1 MIRTPAPHRR
11 PVLAAAALA
20 VTVFAAFA
28 AFAAPAAGQEPPVLD
43 VTDELDF
50 EDPESWAMAW
60 VGSVTLL
67 TGFGVP
73 RPLEPGALELG
84 LEAGWVPSLS
94 EEQRRVGFGGTKV
107 EDLNRTPVIGRPRL
121 TVGLPGGF
129 ALTGG
134 WIPPLEIDGVETN
147 LFSLGL
153 ARELWAGNRSRGGFR
168 LYGQTGTVEGAIT
181 CTAGD
186 AASAPGSAGNPY
198 GCEAP
203 SNDEM
208 TLTYW
213 GFELSLAYRAGGG
226 AEPYLAGAVNRFDN
240 EFQVDAFTFGLHDR
254 TLLVAEGTAW
264 SVAAGLTHPLGE
276 RGRFAGE
283 VFYTPLDVRRLDE
296 NFEPKPA
303 ETDELLN
310 VRMLLSWRLR

>member
-1 MIRTPAPHRR
+1 MIRPPAPSLR
-11 PVLAAAALA
+11 PALAAAALA
-20 VTVFAAFA
+20 VTVLAAS
-28 AFAAPAAGQEPPVLD
+28 AAPAAGQGVID

-50 EDPESWAMAW
+50 DEPESWAMAW
-60 VGSVTLL
+60 FGSVTLL

-73 RPLEPGALELG
+73 EPLDPGALELG

-107 EDLNRTPVIGRPRL
+107 EDLNRTPAIGRPRL

-129 ALTGG
+129 ALTGA
-134 WIPPLEIDGVETN
+134 WIPPVEIDDVETN
-147 LFSLGL
+147 LFALGL
-153 ARELWAGNRSRGGFR
+153 ARELWARDRSRGGVR

-186 AASAPGSAGNPY
+186 AASVPGSEGNPF

-203 SNDEM
+203 SDDEL
-208 TLTYW
+208 TLTYY
-213 GFELSLAYRAGGG
+213 GLELSAAYRAAGG
-226 AEPYLAGAVNRFDN
+226 AEPYLAAAVNRFDN

-254 TLLVAEGTAW
+254 TLLLAEGTAW
-264 SVAAGLTHPLGE
+264 SVAAGVTYPFGE

-283 VFYTPLDVRRLDE
+283 VFYTPLEVRRLDDD
-296 NFEPKPA
+296 FELGPE

-310 VRMLLSWRLR
+310 VRLLLSWRLR

>member
-1 MIRTPAPHRR
+1 MIRTPAPHRC
-11 PVLAAAALA
+11 PGLAAAALA
-20 VTVFAAFA
+20 VTVLAVLAV
-28 AFAAPAAGQEPPVLD
+28 PAAGQEPPVLD
-43 VTDELDF
+43 ITEELDF

-60 VGSVTLL
+60 FGSVTVL

-73 RPLEPGALELG
+73 QPLEPGALELG

-129 ALTGG
+129 ALTGA
-134 WIPPLEIDGVETN
+134 WIPPIEIDDVESN
-147 LFSLGL
+147 LFALGL

-181 CTAGD
+181 CTAED
-186 AASAPGSAGNPY
+186 AAGAPGSAANPS
-198 GCEAP
+198 GCEAA

-213 GFELSLAYRAGGG
+213 GVELSVAYRAAGGT
-226 AEPYLAGAVNRFDN
+226 EPYLAGAVNRFDN
-240 EFQVDAFTFGLHDR
+240 EFQVDAFTFGFHDR
-254 TLLVAEGTAW
+254 TLLLAEGTAW
-264 SVAAGLTHPLGE
+264 SVAAGLTHPLGD
-276 RGRFAGE
+276 RGRLAGE
-283 VFYTPLDVRRLDE
+283 VFYTPLDVRRLNAE
-296 NFEPKPA
+296 FEPQPE

-310 VRMLLSWRLR
+310 VRLLFSWRLR